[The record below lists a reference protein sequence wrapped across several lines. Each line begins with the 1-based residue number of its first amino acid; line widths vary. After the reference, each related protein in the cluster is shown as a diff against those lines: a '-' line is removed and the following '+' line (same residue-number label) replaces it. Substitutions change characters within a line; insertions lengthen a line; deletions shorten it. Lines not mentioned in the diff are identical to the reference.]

1 MFPALDFNT
10 SLCTDSS
17 TTRSLQGS
25 WVNPLRISAG
35 PPPKKSQHLNSSLSN
50 PSSLQRSTS
59 FSSRVNLPIV
69 GECQSN
75 MTTPSRTDLYCRWHK
90 ILHGSTGERTSEL
103 FMTRDALYCFV
114 RLNMMSL
121 GKLLARGHIVDIS
134 YCASFAIVSATIWS
148 VTVPNRELETCETP
162 NLSTLECTFTQGA
175 GALVPAAR
183 HSPKDLHL
191 CLGNM

>member
-35 PPPKKSQHLNSSLSN
+35 PPPKKSQHSSLSN

-59 FSSRVNLPIV
+59 FSSRVNLPMV
-69 GECQSN
+69 GECQST

-103 FMTRDALYCFV
+103 FMTGFPVLLCV
-114 RLNMMSL
+114 CLNMMSL

-134 YCASFAIVSATIWS
+134 YRAT
-148 VTVPNRELETCETP
+148 
-162 NLSTLECTFTQGA
+162 
-175 GALVPAAR
+175 
-183 HSPKDLHL
+183 
-191 CLGNM
+191 